1 MQYYDRGNS
10 HFLSFLYNFTCAQLD
25 EWASKPC
32 EKRDLRNCEPNYTS
46 SYESTHEV
54 ANALFAASRFVMWS
68 WFTSDKHC
76 GNSARRILQNSASS
90 FGVRTQVHRKFG
102 EVCCHFLRDRELS
115 VLNGYRD
122 HETDIDI
129 CRPLFSLLFIECK
142 LWTNYWRFSD
152 RVKAVSRSDLT
163 QNTF

>member
-1 MQYYDRGNS
+1 MSRYAGTGIWKIALYYFAAYVWRRKGTRCFRLAGTRPS
-10 HFLSFLYNFTCAQLD
+10 
-25 EWASKPC
+25 ASVAPIPC
-32 EKRDLRNCEPNYTS
+32 S
-46 SYESTHEV
+46 VEV

-102 EVCCHFLRDRELS
+102 EVCCHFLSDRELS

-142 LWTNYWRFSD
+142 L
-152 RVKAVSRSDLT
+152 
-163 QNTF
+163 